1 MKVLKLALCAAAASL
16 LTAGAASAQTPSV
29 AFNVGATSDY
39 VFRGLTQDN
48 NKGDAFGGIDLTDG
62 AFYAGTWT
70 SGVSWADAEVDL
82 YGGYK
87 PTLGPV
93 SLDLG
98 VIYYGYVNDTIS
110 YGNAA
115 YWEGKV
121 AASVPM
127 GPTTVGA
134 AVYYSPEF
142 FGETGKATYYELN
155 GSTTFRTASLSGA
168 VGVQTLDKTYYGVD
182 KYTTWNAGVTFPV
195 TDKFSIDARYIG
207 TDNNAKIAGAGAQVN
222 EFVGTLKASF

>member
-16 LTAGAASAQTPSV
+16 LTAGAASAAPDV
-29 AFNVGATSDY
+29 AFNVGATTDY
-39 VFRGLTQDN
+39 VFRGLTQN
-48 NKGDAFGGIDLTDG
+48 NFDPTAFGGVDVSDG
-62 AFYAGTWT
+62 QFYAGTWT

-82 YGGYK
+82 YAGYK

-121 AASVPM
+121 AASVPV
-127 GPTTVGA
+127 GPATVGA

-142 FGETGKATYYELN
+142 FGETGDATYVELN
-155 GSTTFRTASLSGA
+155 GSTTFRNATFSGA
-168 VGVQTLDKTYYGVD
+168 VGEQMLDKNYYGVD
-182 KYTTWNAGVTFPV
+182 SYMTWNLGVTVPV

-207 TDNNAKIAGAGAQVN
+207 TDDDAAIAGVGAQVDK
-222 EFVGTLKASF
+222 FVGTLKATF